1 MDDLLRRS
9 SEEACRLVSLGYL
22 DEALAARER
31 LGQDDEALHDL
42 RVALRRL
49 RSTLRAYRR
58 VLGRPLDRRDR
69 RRLRQIVA
77 ATSVARDAEV
87 LRELV
92 LKQAKALE
100 PGERAGAEWLAARL
114 DERKSAGYGDVAE
127 RLAELPRLARR
138 LRRRLSNVRLDL
150 SRPHGAA
157 QLLGELLAIHAG
169 DLEDDLAELRV
180 PEQVEDAHAARIS
193 VKRLRYLIE
202 PFKDDAAVEPLLPPC
217 KRLQDLLGDLHDAH
231 VAIEEVRAALSA
243 PDTPAAA
250 RDGLAALAVRL
261 ELRQLRLF
269 ATVQQEWLDGK
280 LVAQARAL
288 AAGLRHR

>member
-1 MDDLLRRS
+1 MDLLERPV
-9 SEEACRLVSLGYL
+9 EEACRLVSLGYL
-22 DEALAARER
+22 DEALAARGR
-31 LGQDDEALHDL
+31 IGHDDEALHDL

-58 VLGRPLDRRDR
+58 VLGQPLDRRDR

-77 ATSVARDAEV
+77 STSMARDAEV

-92 LKQAKALE
+92 VKQLKALE

-114 DERKSAGYGDVAE
+114 AERRSAGYDDVAE
-127 RLAELPRLARR
+127 RLAELPRLERR
-138 LRRRLSNVRLDL
+138 LRRRLSSVQLDL
-150 SRPHGAA
+150 SHPHAA
-157 QLLGELLAIHAG
+157 SQLVGELIAAHAG
-169 DLEDDLAELRV
+169 DLEDDLAELRA
-180 PEQVEDAHAARIS
+180 PDQVEDAHAARIS

-202 PFKDDAAVEPLLPPC
+202 PFKDDAAVARLVAPC
-217 KRLQDLLGDLHDAH
+217 KSLQDLLGNLHDAH
-231 VAIEEVRAALSA
+231 VAMAEVRAALGA
-243 PDTPAAA
+243 PETPAAA

-269 ATVQQEWLDGK
+269 ATVKHEWLDGG

-288 AAGLRHR
+288 GAELRDR